1 MGGILFSK
9 PLYRGILQKRYKR
22 FLADVV
28 ADNGEILTLHCP
40 NTGAMTGLTEP
51 GTVVWFSG
59 ADHEVLF
66 VHDPKDSPRGNRK
79 SLRELLTASVQDYSH
94 SSGDFLASSQGK
106 KDERNFPLTPYDAM
120 GYKDF
125 FLSEDVGLKK
135 TKTTRRYEYT
145 WQMIQQ
151 GSLFIGVNTQNPN
164 RLVRRA
170 LLQQE
175 LPMFQ
180 HYDKITP
187 EYAYGSHRFDFY
199 GQNPQGER
207 CFIEVKNVHWRR
219 PDLERREQGYERFPW
234 AYFPDTITERGRRH
248 VEALESLGS
257 LHPEEQKVAL
267 FYVVQR
273 HDCLGVQASREAD
286 EDYWQTLQQAFHVDI
301 YGYNCLLSPLGIM
314 LDQQLLAPSAKNNSP
329 SEES

>member
-22 FLADVV
+22 FLADVLG
-28 ADNGEILTLHCP
+28 DNGEIVTLHCP
-40 NTGAMTGLTEP
+40 NTGAMTGLAEP
-51 GTVVWFSG
+51 GTIVWFSG
-59 ADHEVLF
+59 ADHDVLF
-66 VHDPKDSPRGNRK
+66 VHDDHSPHHDNK
-79 SLRELLTASVQDYSH
+79 ESLRHLLTTSAQDYS
-94 SSGDFLASSQGK
+94 SPDFLTSCHRK
-106 KDERNFPLTPYDAM
+106 KDERNFPTRSYDTM
-120 GYKDF
+120 DYKNF

-135 TKTTRRYEYT
+135 TKTKRRYEYT

-170 LLQQE
+170 LFQQE

-180 HYDKITP
+180 NYDNFIP
-187 EYAYGSHRFDFY
+187 EYASGPHRFDFY
-199 GQNPQGER
+199 GKNTHGKC

-219 PDLERREQGYERFPW
+219 PELEREEYGYERFPW

-248 VEALESLGS
+248 VEALESLGC
-257 LHPEEQKVAL
+257 LHPEKQKVAL

-273 HDCLGVQASREAD
+273 HDCLGILASREAD
-286 EDYWQTLQQAFHVDI
+286 EAYWQTLQQAFHIDI